1 MAYKRARARSLTH
14 TLIHTL
20 HAYLLQTQQV
30 SHTRI
35 FPHKSAVE
43 VGMEKMKLTVLRLL
57 TESQSERDC
66 ICSTHTNGGGRRATK
81 SSTPSRL
88 AVRRKRDGARALECM
103 IRMEMQSMCTV
114 LWAMQSTHKS
124 WTETRTQMISS
135 EEITARWFFA
145 PEFLLVIFTALL
157 LAFCIRTHIHRPAR
171 SNSAVLAV
179 CAAE

>member
-1 MAYKRARARSLTH
+1 MGLQARARSLTH

-30 SHTRI
+30 PHTQI

-81 SSTPSRL
+81 SSTPSWL
-88 AVRRKRDGARALECM
+88 AVRRKRDGARALEC
-103 IRMEMQSMCTV
+103 IWFVWKCKACVRYCEQCRAHTSHEQR
-114 LWAMQSTHKS
+114 L
-124 WTETRTQMISS
+124 TQMRGS
-135 EEITARWFFA
+135 EEITACWLFA
-145 PEFLLVIFTALL
+145 PELLLVIFTALL